1 MAQENHAADLSIAP
15 SSQEV
20 APPRPA
26 ASGHWRHVGRSYL
39 AWVEKHVRSLDD
51 VGIEAMAIRD
61 RVLAGTEKE
70 DHATLLLQ
78 TLRNFLRRQK
88 KPQWGISPALQQLQ
102 MQQAKKTAPAL
113 MKKTAPPKK
122 KPALLTSV
130 PIQHV
135 RAPRG

>member
-1 MAQENHAADLSIAP
+1 MAQDNHAADLSIAP
-15 SSQEV
+15 ASQEV

-39 AWVEKHVRSLDD
+39 AWLEKHVRSLDD

-61 RVLAGTEKE
+61 RVRAGAEKE

-88 KPQWGISPALQQLQ
+88 KPKWGIPPALQQVQ
-102 MQQAKKTAPAL
+102 MQQAKKPPPPL
-113 MKKTAPPKK
+113 VMKKAAPPKK
-122 KPALLTSV
+122 KAAPLSV
-130 PIQHV
+130 PIQYV
-135 RAPRG
+135 QRPRG